1 MDATSQNS
9 TFLLAGL
16 ISGQGAGLSVGSAPQ
31 AFDNSAEF
39 GGASF
44 LTSLDQSNQ
53 ALQFEPESPVMAL
66 DMDGLLQAIN
76 DLLAGQ
82 AATTG
87 TKLPQLEGQEFA
99 AEMTN
104 EDLLSV
110 ISQLEGEGVE
120 ELVSQLAS
128 MLQVQAG
135 VAESKLSAQPSK
147 QQVDEVFAQIR
158 QLFQNTASAQSLLR
172 QHPEKSMTA
181 EALLQQSQANLVNT
195 EVVDQQAEQT
205 KFAERRMA
213 ERLNSI
219 LPQPAQTVEAA
230 NIGEN
235 LKQSFIDPELVST
248 AARQRLESSDS
259 FSNTQMTR
267 DSVNNAVLSQSP
279 ILIDRMA
286 AAVSN
291 ERQISADLSNWKDP
305 DSSQN
310 PVPMLDL
317 GKGVSGGSRP
327 AAAVMP
333 AIIQT
338 PLTAPQW
345 QSEFSDKVM
354 MMSRVAAGQ
363 GQNQVAEIRL
373 NPAHLGPIEV
383 RVSMKDDQASIT
395 FSAQHGV
402 VRDAIESSLPR
413 LREMFSNSGIM
424 LADANVSEHSL
435 QNRQQQNQQSGSNSQ
450 YGHAEAGS
458 PLNEQNEFISQI
470 NLSAM
475 SSSGSLDLYA

>member
-1 MDATSQNS
+1 MDAASQNS

-16 ISGQGAGLSVGSAPQ
+16 ISGQGAGLSVGGVSQ
-31 AFDNSAEF
+31 ATDNSTEF

-44 LTSLDQSNQ
+44 LASLDQSNQ

-66 DMDGLLQAIN
+66 DMDGLLEALNQ
-76 DLLAGQ
+76 LLAGQ

-87 TKLPQLEGQEFA
+87 TGLPLLEGQEFA
-99 AEMTN
+99 ADMSN

-110 ISQLEGEGVE
+110 ISQLQGEGVE
-120 ELVSQLAS
+120 ELVTQLAS

-135 VAESKLSAQPSK
+135 ATESIVSAQPSK

-158 QLFQNTASAQSLLR
+158 QLLENTVSSQTSLR
-172 QHPEKSMTA
+172 QQPEKSMTS
-181 EALLQQSQANLVNT
+181 EALLQQSQTIVLNS
-195 EVVDQQAEQT
+195 EVVDQSAEQS
-205 KFAERRMA
+205 KLAERRLV
-213 ERLNSI
+213 ERLNAI
-219 LPQPAQTVEAA
+219 LPQPAQAVEAA
-230 NIGEN
+230 NVGEN
-235 LKQSFIDPELVST
+235 LKQSFTGPELASAV
-248 AARQRLESSDS
+248 ARQAQESSDS
-259 FSNTQMTR
+259 FSNMQMTR
-267 DSVNNAVLSQSP
+267 DSFNNAVLSQSP

-286 AAVSN
+286 AAMAN
-291 ERQISADLSNWKDP
+291 ERQISADLSNWKES
-305 DSSQN
+305 DSSQT
-310 PVPMLDL
+310 PVPILDP
-317 GKGVSGGSRP
+317 GKTVSGGSRS
-327 AAAVMP
+327 AAAAMP
-333 AIIQT
+333 TIIQT

-354 MMSRVAAGQ
+354 MMSRVAATQ

-383 RVSMKDDQASIT
+383 RVSMKDDLASIT

-413 LREMFSNSGIM
+413 LREMFNNSGIM

-435 QNRQQQNQQSGSNSQ
+435 QNRQQQNQQSDSNAQ
-450 YGHAEAGS
+450 YGHAEEGLG
-458 PLNEQNEFISQI
+458 LNEQNEFISQI

-475 SSSGSLDLYA
+475 SSPDSLDLYA